1 MTTSRRKFLRAGT
14 VGIFGAVAYSQLGK
28 LAMGQEPQANS
39 ERTDLVS
46 ESFVLFRKS
55 NFTGQLNSQFFL
67 RMGYSDS
74 SAVTLVAVRDSN
86 PNAKRL
92 KSSVVSGK
100 ECFLLVFNSSQ
111 PLPQG
116 TYAVEHA
123 VLGSFMMFLV
133 PSGTEATPKMEAVI
147 NRLNG

>member
-28 LAMGQEPQANS
+28 LAIGQESRSSN
-39 ERTDLVS
+39 ERADIVS
-46 ESFVLFRKS
+46 EPFVLFRKS

-67 RMGYSDS
+67 RTENSNS
-74 SAVTLVAVRDSN
+74 TAVTLEAVRDLN

-92 KSSVVSGK
+92 KSIAVSGK

-123 VLGSFMMFLV
+123 VLGSFTLFLV
-133 PSGTEATPKMEAVI
+133 PSGTEQSPKMEAVI

>member
-28 LAMGQEPQANS
+28 LAMGQESLSNN
-39 ERTDLVS
+39 ERTGVAGQP
-46 ESFVLFRKS
+46 FVLFSKS

-67 RMGYSDS
+67 RTENSNS
-74 SAVTLVAVRDSN
+74 TAVTLEAVRDLN
-86 PNAKRL
+86 PNAKRV
-92 KSSVVSGK
+92 KSIAVSGK
-100 ECFLLVFNSSQ
+100 ECFTLVFNSSQ
-111 PLPQG
+111 RLPQG
-116 TYAVEHA
+116 TYSVEHA

-133 PSGTEATPKMEAVI
+133 PSGTEESPKMEAVI

>member
-1 MTTSRRKFLRAGT
+1 MTSRRKFLRAGT

-28 LAMGQEPQANS
+28 LAMGQEPQNS
-39 ERTDLVS
+39 ERTDIVS
-46 ESFVLFRKS
+46 EPFLLFRKS
-55 NFTGQLNSQFFL
+55 NFTAQLNSQFFL
-67 RMGYSDS
+67 RLGYSDS
-74 SAVTLVAVRDSN
+74 SAVTLVAVRDQN

-92 KSSVVSGK
+92 KNSAVSGK
-100 ECFLLVFNSSQ
+100 ECFTLVFTSSQ

-116 TYAVEHA
+116 TYSVEHA

-133 PSGTEATPKMEAVI
+133 PSGTEETPKMEAVI